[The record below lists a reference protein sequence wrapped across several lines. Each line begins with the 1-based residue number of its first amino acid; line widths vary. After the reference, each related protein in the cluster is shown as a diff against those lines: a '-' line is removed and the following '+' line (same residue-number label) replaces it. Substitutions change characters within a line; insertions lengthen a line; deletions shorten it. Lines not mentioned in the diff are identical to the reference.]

1 MICVGIDSG
10 SRTLKVV
17 LLERATST
25 ILDSVVL
32 SQGIDHNGLAEQALD
47 DLLERNE
54 LTRDD
59 LTSIVATGYGRKVIH
74 FADQAVTE
82 ITCQRW
88 GVRHVAADART
99 IIDIGGQDSKL
110 LHLGDKGTIE
120 DFSMNDRCAA
130 GTGRFL
136 EVAAVQ
142 LGMDLDAFGVAAT
155 RSKLPASISSMCVVF
170 AETEIIG
177 LLASNT
183 PCEDIAAGIQSAIA
197 ARLASMSIST
207 ANSPIIF
214 TGGVALVPG
223 MREAL
228 QTAFGRPVAT
238 AETPQL
244 TAAIGAALIAS
255 DQPSKKV
262 SEQSPRDTSQTRP

>member
-1 MICVGIDSG
+1 MIYAGIDSG

-17 LLERATST
+17 LLEGPTKT

-32 SQGIDHNGLAEQALD
+32 SQGVDHNRLAEEALD
-47 DLLERNE
+47 GLLEKNQ
-54 LTRDD
+54 LARDD
-59 LTSIVATGYGRKVIH
+59 LASIVATGYGRKVIR

-88 GVRHVAADART
+88 GVRHVASDART
-99 IIDIGGQDSKL
+99 IVDIGGQDSKL
-110 LHLGDKGTIE
+110 LHLDDSGNIE
-120 DFSMNDRCAA
+120 DFTMNDRCAA

-142 LGMDLDAFGVAAT
+142 LGMDLKAFGAAALQ
-155 RSKLPASISSMCVVF
+155 SKLPASISSMCVVF

-177 LLASNT
+177 LLASST

-197 ARLASMSIST
+197 ARLAAMSV
-207 ANSPIIF
+207 SPAKAPIVF

-223 MREAL
+223 MLNAL
-228 QTAFGRPVAT
+228 EVAFDHPVTPAT
-238 AETPQL
+238 TPQL
-244 TAAIGAALIAS
+244 TAALGAALIAQDRS
-255 DQPSKKV
+255 NGS
-262 SEQSPRDTSQTRP
+262 